1 MKKTIF
7 TNLLALTLV
16 GGIFT
21 ACGEK
26 APAEKTGT
34 TNTEDMVEGADGG
47 LDSLNLP
54 DSSATT
60 TTGGDQQ

>member
-7 TNLLALTLV
+7 TNLLALTLA
-16 GGIFT
+16 GGLLT
-21 ACGEK
+21 ACSEK

-34 TNTEDMVEGADGG
+34 TNTEDMVEGVDGG

-60 TTGGDQQ
+60 TGGEQQ